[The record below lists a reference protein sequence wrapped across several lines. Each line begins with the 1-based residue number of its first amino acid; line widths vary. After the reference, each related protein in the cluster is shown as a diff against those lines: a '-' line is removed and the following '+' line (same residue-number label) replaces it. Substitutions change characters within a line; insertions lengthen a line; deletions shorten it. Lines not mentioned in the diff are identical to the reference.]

1 MRLRSGRR
9 LAVAA
14 GVCAFMIAE
23 LAFSEVL
30 AIAWQIAG
38 HGETVDAIVPWVA
51 LVLLFVGIR
60 IGITV
65 KRAVA
70 RRLQQPSA
78 TGADQP

>member
-1 MRLRSGRR
+1 VPETHPREN
-9 LAVAA
+9 
-14 GVCAFMIAE
+14 VC
-23 LAFSEVL
+23 
-30 AIAWQIAG
+30 
-38 HGETVDAIVPWVA
+38 HNAIVPWVA